1 MVLAVGCP
9 RYGAVVKVLVRL
21 MGAFSVEVDG
31 RIVDQDH
38 FQRRSAAAV
47 VKLLALAPNHRLHR
61 EQVMDALWP
70 ALPAHEA
77 ANRLHKAAHYAR
89 RATAAMDCVTL
100 RNEMVTLFG
109 TRTVIVD
116 ACGFES
122 AASAALASGEA
133 RLVDA
138 ALEAWAG
145 DLLPDDLYAAWAC
158 QLRQRVELLHRELLR
173 RAGRW
178 AELVTVD
185 PTDEQAHLGVARGLL
200 AAGDR
205 AGALRQ
211 LDLLEQMLRDELGI
225 GPSPEAHELR
235 ARALGTA
242 VTAPGR
248 PQRAA
253 PRHAGLARQTLR
265 FCRASDGV
273 RLAYAISGAGPP
285 LVKASNWMTHL
296 DYDWASPVWSHW
308 WRALSDGRRL
318 VRYDERGCGLSD
330 WAVDASSFTL
340 DAWVRDLE
348 AVVDTLG
355 LDRFPLLGVS
365 QGGPIALTYAAR
377 HPERVSHLVIYGTC
391 TRSVWARATPTERRA
406 IAALAELIRVSWGSD
421 QPGFRQVYDARFLPD
436 GPLDMW
442 RAFDELQRRST
453 SAENAYHLWYAF
465 GHLDAS
471 EAARSLDLPTL
482 ILHSRADQAFSF
494 AEAEDLHALMPGS
507 RLVPLDSSNHILQ
520 ANEPAFVTFINEVR
534 TFLNSH

>member
-1 MVLAVGCP
+1 VVLALARS
-9 RYGAVVKVLVRL
+9 RYGAVVSVLVRL

-38 FQRRSAAAV
+38 FQRRNAAAV
-47 VKLLALAPNHRLHR
+47 VKMLALAPSHRMHR

-70 ALPAHEA
+70 ALPVHEA
-77 ANRLHKAAHYAR
+77 ANQLHKAAHYAR
-89 RATAAMDCVTL
+89 RATDAIDCVTL

-116 ACGFES
+116 ACDFES
-122 AASAALASGEA
+122 AASAALAGGDA

-138 ALEAWAG
+138 ALDAWTG
-145 DLLPDDLYAAWAC
+145 DLLPDDLYAAWAW
-158 QLRQRVELLHRELLR
+158 QPRQRVELLHRELLR

-211 LDLLEQMLRDELGI
+211 LDLLERALRDEFGI

-235 ARALGTA
+235 ARVLDNPVA
-242 VTAPGR
+242 APGQT
-248 PQRAA
+248 PPAA
-253 PRHAGLARQTLR
+253 PRHAGLVRQMVR

-273 RLAYAISGAGPP
+273 RLAYATSGAGPP
-285 LVKASNWMTHL
+285 LVKAANWMTHL
-296 DYDWASPVWSHW
+296 DYDWASPVWTHW
-308 WRALSDGRRL
+308 WRALSEGRQL
-318 VRYDERGCGLSD
+318 VRYDERGCGMSD
-330 WAVDASSFTL
+330 WAVAASSFTL

-348 AVVDTLG
+348 AIVDTLG
-355 LDRFPLLGVS
+355 LERFPLLGVS

-391 TRSVWARATPTERRA
+391 TRSTWARATPTERRSV
-406 IAALAELIRVSWGSD
+406 AALAELIRVSWGSD

-436 GPLDMW
+436 GPLEMW

-471 EAARSLDLPTL
+471 EAAHSIDLPTL
-482 ILHSRADQAFSF
+482 ILHSRGDQAFSF
-494 AEAEDLHALMPGS
+494 AEAEDLHTLMPGS

-520 ANEPAFVTFINEVR
+520 ADEPAFATFIKEVR
-534 TFLNSH
+534 TFLEP